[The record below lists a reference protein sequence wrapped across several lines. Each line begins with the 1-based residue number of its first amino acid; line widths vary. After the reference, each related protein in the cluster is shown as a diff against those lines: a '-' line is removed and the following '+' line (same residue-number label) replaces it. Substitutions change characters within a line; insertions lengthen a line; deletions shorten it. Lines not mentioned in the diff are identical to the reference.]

1 MYVSTTY
8 FIERVCEVSYS
19 IHVEN
24 RARFFQIDIKSY
36 KMHQNSEQ
44 LVNREKC
51 AEQQEYDHDNSSR

>member
-24 RARFFQIDIKSY
+24 RARFFQI
-36 KMHQNSEQ
+36 QNSEQ

-51 AEQQEYDHDNSSR
+51 AEQQECDHDNSSR